1 MESQQKCFK
10 YEKCDCNRLQDKCSF
25 ILIGFLH
32 KTNKILEIDAQKML
46 QIEESAKIKHFSPT
60 QTGRI

>member
-1 MESQQKCFK
+1 MESQQKCFN

-32 KTNKILEIDAQKML
+32 KTNKILEIEAQKML
-46 QIEESAKIKHFSPT
+46 QVKGACQN
-60 QTGRI
+60 QTF